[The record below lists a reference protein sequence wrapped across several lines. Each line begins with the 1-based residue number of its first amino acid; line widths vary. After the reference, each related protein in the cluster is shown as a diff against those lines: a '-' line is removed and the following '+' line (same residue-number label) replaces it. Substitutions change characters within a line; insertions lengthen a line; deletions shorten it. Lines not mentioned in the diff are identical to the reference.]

1 MQFRFRLMFLTV
13 KLGMTLKS
21 DFLIKPF
28 TEKIADAV
36 VKIENAC
43 FSEPWSRDAVLSS
56 YNFNT
61 KFFVAEKD
69 GVIIGY
75 IGVQNI
81 AGEGFI
87 TNVAVLPDYQGCGVG
102 TALLN
107 TAVEFCK
114 SAGMV
119 SLSLEVRKS
128 NLTAIKIYE
137 KAGFKTVGQRKNFY
151 SKPTEDAVIYT
162 VYFS

>member
-1 MQFRFRLMFLTV
+1 MFHMV
-13 KLGMTLKS
+13 KPGMMLKNN
-21 DFLIKPF
+21 FLIKPF
-28 TEKIADAV
+28 YEELVDAV
-36 VKIENAC
+36 TEIENAC
-43 FSEPWSRDAVLSS
+43 FSEPWSRDAILSS

-61 KFFVAEKD
+61 NFFIAEKC

-75 IGVQNI
+75 IGVQSI

-87 TNVAVLPDYQGCGVG
+87 TNVAVLPDYRSHGVG

-107 TAVEFCK
+107 AAVEFCK
-114 SAGMV
+114 KTGAT

-128 NLTAIKIYE
+128 NFTAVKIYE
-137 KAGFKTVGQRKNFY
+137 KAGFKAVGKRKNFY
-151 SKPTEDAVIYT
+151 SKPTEDAIIYT

>member
-1 MQFRFRLMFLTV
+1 MFHTAR
-13 KLGMTLKS
+13 LGMTLKN

-28 TEKIADAV
+28 TEEFADAV
-36 VKIENAC
+36 AKIESFC
-43 FSEPWSRDAVLSS
+43 FTEPWSRDAVLSS

-69 GVIIGY
+69 GEIIGY

-81 AGEGFI
+81 VGEGFI
-87 TNVAVLPDYQGCGVG
+87 TNVAVLPDHRGCGVG

-107 TAVEFCK
+107 TAAEFCK
-114 SAGMV
+114 STGIV

-137 KAGFKTVGQRKNFY
+137 KAGLKAVGKRKNFY

>member
-1 MQFRFRLMFLTV
+1 MRFRFRSMFLTV
-13 KLGMTLKS
+13 KRGMMLKN

-28 TEKIADAV
+28 TEELADAV
-36 VKIENAC
+36 AKIENIC
-43 FSEPWSRDAVLSS
+43 FTEPWSRDAVLSS
-56 YNFNT
+56 YSFNT

-69 GVIIGY
+69 DNVIGY

-87 TNVAVLPDYQGCGVG
+87 TNVAVLPDYRGCGAG

-114 SAGMV
+114 ETGIV

-137 KAGFKTVGQRKNFY
+137 KAGFAAVGSRKNFY